1 MIQCD
6 RLIFFPRRCKI
17 SLLRFSQNFSF
28 GKSSVIMV
36 FVHKPKPKGVAIMHE
51 DHHHHGHESPDQGP
65 HEHEHAH
72 NHPYPHSHSHPHTHG
87 PPDIARIKTLLGYM
101 LEHNREH
108 AGELGSLAHELRHAG
123 LDGAADTLDD
133 GVKDFDRGNEKL
145 AEALDRIQGEN
156 P

>member
-1 MIQCD
+1 
-6 RLIFFPRRCKI
+6 
-17 SLLRFSQNFSF
+17 
-28 GKSSVIMV
+28 
-36 FVHKPKPKGVAIMHE
+36 MHE

-65 HEHEHAH
+65 HEHEHVH

-87 PPDIARIKTLLGYM
+87 PVDIARIKTLLGYM

-123 LDGAADTLDD
+123 LDRAADTLDD

-145 AEALDRIQGEN
+145 AEALDLIQGEN